1 MYNIV
6 KQNTTNQN
14 LVKDETKARSVL
26 QVTNAKTT
34 LEGEGFV
41 VHRAFPN
48 GSLREFDPFLL
59 LDEMGPIEISSGE
72 AKGAPDHPH
81 RGFETVTY
89 MIDGVFEHK
98 DSQGHSGKIKTG
110 DVQWM
115 TAGSGVIH
123 SEMPEKEFVQKGGTL
138 HGFQLWINLPKKD
151 KMMKPRYQELPSK
164 KIPTAQND
172 GVQVKVIAGESMGE
186 KTVIETRTPIIY
198 LHFTLQPNAQVV
210 QTIPQ
215 NYNAFAYVINGKGL
229 FGDKQISA
237 HKEQIVLFEQNGNDI
252 IIKASNDISSLDV
265 LLIAGVPLGEPV
277 ARYGPF
283 VMNTEDE
290 IKQAI
295 LDYNTG
301 KMGKIDF

>member
-1 MYNIV
+1 M

-14 LVKDETKARSVL
+14 LVSDETKIRSVF

-48 GSLREFDPFLL
+48 GSIREFDPFLL
-59 LDEMGPIEISSGE
+59 LDEMGPIVVSSE
-72 AKGAPDHPH
+72 NAKGAPDHPH

-123 SEMPEKEFVQKGGTL
+123 SEMPEKEFSQKGGTL
-138 HGFQLWINLPKKD
+138 HGFQLWVNLPKKD
-151 KMMKPRYQELPSK
+151 KMMNPRYQDIPAN
-164 KIPTAQND
+164 KIPIMQKN
-172 GVQVKVIAGESMGE
+172 GIKVKVIAGESMGE
-186 KTVIETRTPIIY
+186 KAVIQTITPIMY
-198 LHFTLQPNAQVV
+198 LHFTIQPNAHVV

-215 NYNAFAYVINGKGL
+215 NYNAFAYVVNGKGF
-229 FGDKQISA
+229 FGDQQISA
-237 HKEQIVLFEQNGNDI
+237 HKEQIVLFEQDGNEI
-252 IIKASNDISSLDV
+252 IIKASNDISLPLDV
-265 LLIAGVPLGEPV
+265 LVIAGVSLGEPV
-277 ARYGPF
+277 VRYGPF

-290 IKQAI
+290 IAQAI

>member
-1 MYNIV
+1 V
-6 KQNTTNQN
+6 KQNTTNNQH
-14 LVKDETKARSVL
+14 LVRDETKTRSIS
-26 QVTNAKTT
+26 QVVTAKTT

-48 GSLREFDPFLL
+48 GSLREYDPFLL
-59 LDEMGPIEISSGE
+59 LDEMGPITFSAGD

-123 SEMPEKEFVQKGGTL
+123 SEMPEKEFAKRGGRL
-138 HGFQLWINLPKKD
+138 HGFQLWVNLPKKD
-151 KMMKPRYQELPSK
+151 KMMKPRYQDLQAN
-164 KIPTAQND
+164 KIPIAEND
-172 GVQVKVIAGESMGE
+172 GVKVKIIAGESMGE
-186 KTVIETRTPIIY
+186 KAVIETRTPIMY
-198 LHFTLQPNAQVV
+198 LHFTLQPGSKVTQI
-210 QTIPQ
+210 IPQ
-215 NYNAFAYVINGKGL
+215 NYNAFAYVVNGEGL
-229 FGDKQISA
+229 FGDKQIPA
-237 HKEQIVLFEQNGNDI
+237 HKEQVILFEQDGNEI
-252 IIKASNDISSLDV
+252 TINVPNNVSSPLGV

-277 ARYGPF
+277 ARYGPL
-283 VMNTEDE
+283 VMNTEEE

-295 LDYNTG
+295 LDYNSG

>member
-1 MYNIV
+1 M

-186 KTVIETRTPIIY
+186 KTVIETRTPIMY

>member
-1 MYNIV
+1 M

-14 LVKDETKARSVL
+14 LVKNATKTRSVL
-26 QVTNAKTT
+26 QITNAKTT

-48 GSLREFDPFLL
+48 GSLREVDPFLL
-59 LDEMGPIEISSGE
+59 LDEMGPIEISAGE

-98 DSQGHSGKIKTG
+98 DSQGHSGKIKAG
-110 DVQWM
+110 DIQWM

-123 SEMPEKEFVQKGGTL
+123 SEMPEKEFSQKGGTL
-138 HGFQLWINLPKKD
+138 HGFQLWVNLPKKD
-151 KMMKPRYQELPSK
+151 KMMNPRYQDLPAN
-164 KIPTAQND
+164 KIPIAQKD
-172 GVQVKVIAGESMGE
+172 GVKVKVIAGESMGE
-186 KTVIETRTPIIY
+186 KAIIDTITPIMY
-198 LHFTLQPNAQVV
+198 LHFTLQPNAKVT

-215 NYNAFAYVINGKGL
+215 NYNAFAYVVNGEGL

-237 HKEQIVLFEQNGNDI
+237 HKEQIVLFEQDGNEI
-252 IIKASNDISSLDV
+252 TIEASNEISIPLDV
-265 LLIAGVPLGEPV
+265 ILIAGIPIGEPV
-277 ARYGPF
+277 VRYGPF

>member
-1 MYNIV
+1 V
-6 KQNTTNQN
+6 KQNTTNHN
-14 LVKDETKARSVL
+14 LVRGETKTRSIL

-34 LEGEGFV
+34 LEGEGFM

-72 AKGAPDHPH
+72 SKGAPDHPH

-172 GVQVKVIAGESMGE
+172 GVQVKIIAGESMGE
-186 KTVIETRTPIIY
+186 KAVIETRTPIMY

-210 QTIPQ
+210 QIIPQ
-215 NYNAFAYVINGKGL
+215 NYNVFVYVINGEGL

-237 HKEQIVLFEQNGNDI
+237 HKEQIVLFEQDGNEI
-252 IIKASNDISSLDV
+252 AIKASNNISSLLDV

-277 ARYGPF
+277 VRYGPF
-283 VMNTEDE
+283 VMNTEGE